1 MEYYP
6 TIEKKKIFN
15 NIYGPWGLYAKWNK
29 SEKDK
34 HCILSYVESKTSK
47 NLIKKIEVRV
57 TVTRGR
63 VWGLCGVQELDK
75 DSLKVQTSI
84 YKINKY

>member
-1 MEYYP
+1 M
-6 TIEKKKIFN
+6 I
-15 NIYGPWGLYAKWNK
+15 
-29 SEKDK
+29 
-34 HCILSYVESKTSK
+34 SYVESKTSK

-63 VWGLCGVQELDK
+63 GWGLCGVRELDK
-75 DSLKVQTSI
+75 DSQKVQTSS